1 MTISEQLGDAFRGRD
16 AGNSADGVRRSD
28 TSGHSEPASQDR
40 KPGTERR
47 AARIP
52 RAFPGG
58 AVRLPRLSRPSDA
71 PPEELCDEPLRRN
84 PEERSPGKDRGF
96 ESYYSTE
103 SLFEAPPTGPAAG
116 SDGPYGVLG
125 LTRTASWEQ
134 VAKAH
139 RTMVSQL
146 HPDRYVDADDTV
158 RAAAE
163 RRVRDV
169 NEAYATIRRQ
179 RAVQRA

>member
-1 MTISEQLGDAFRGRD
+1 MTTSEQLGDATGQ
-16 AGNSADGVRRSD
+16 DG
-28 TSGHSEPASQDR
+28 EPR
-40 KPGTERR
+40 TERR
-47 AARIP
+47 AARVR

-71 PPEELCDEPLRRN
+71 PPEDLSDEPLRRN
-84 PEERSPGKDRGF
+84 PEERSPGSDRGF
-96 ESYYSTE
+96 ESYYSAE
-103 SLFEAPPTGPAAG
+103 SLFETPPSGPASG

-134 VAKAH
+134 VSKAH
-139 RTMVSQL
+139 RQLVSQL
-146 HPDRYVDADDTV
+146 HPDRYVDAEETV

-163 RRVRDV
+163 SRVRDV